1 MLGGAYGDL
10 TFKFKLLME
19 LAIGIGGALAIL
31 AISKYSKL
39 PAEIIASKDNKKNNE
54 KLSESKKNSAI
65 D

>member
-1 MLGGAYGDL
+1 
-10 TFKFKLLME
+10 ME
-19 LAIGIGGALAIL
+19 LAIGIGGALAII

-39 PAEIIASKDNKKNNE
+39 PAEITAFKDNKKKNE

>member
-1 MLGGAYGDL
+1 
-10 TFKFKLLME
+10 ME

-39 PAEIIASKDNKKNNE
+39 PAEIIASKDNKNNNE

>member
-1 MLGGAYGDL
+1 M
-10 TFKFKLLME
+10 TFKFKLLRE

-39 PAEIIASKDNKKNNE
+39 PAEIIASKDNKNNNE